1 MQENMKNACQEAE
14 GIPKRRCPVPA
25 QRYQDSARY
34 IKGHSYFLT
43 VKSLADF
50 PFVPAASTPL
60 HRRLP
65 DGVCF
70 FYPVEPQPLVVIYL
84 KPASQDDLDNKYLY
98 STCMMQDN
106 LDCWTRL
113 IAPGMY

>member
-1 MQENMKNACQEAE
+1 MKNACQEAE
-14 GIPKRRCPVPA
+14 GIPKRRCPVPS

-60 HRRLP
+60 HRLLP
-65 DGVCF
+65 DGVWIF
-70 FYPVEPQPLVVIYL
+70 LSGGT
-84 KPASQDDLDNKYLY
+84 A
-98 STCMMQDN
+98 
-106 LDCWTRL
+106 
-113 IAPGMY
+113 APRGHLS